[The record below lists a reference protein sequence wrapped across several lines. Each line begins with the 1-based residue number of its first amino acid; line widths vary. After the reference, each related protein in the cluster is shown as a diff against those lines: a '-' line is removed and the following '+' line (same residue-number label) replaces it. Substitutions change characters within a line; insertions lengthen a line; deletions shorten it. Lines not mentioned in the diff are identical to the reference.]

1 MLILSYVLN
10 PLLMLGL
17 PVLLGLFLARRL
29 GLPWRLYFIG
39 AATFIGSQVVHL
51 PLNAGLDRLF
61 DAGVLPA
68 PPEAYRLL
76 LSAVLLGFTAGLC
89 EEGARYVVY
98 RWLIKSARSW
108 REALMFG
115 AGHGGVEA
123 IIVGVLVA
131 LGAINIVVLSNTDLT
146 TLQLTAD
153 QLAELQQQMAAALSV
168 PWYAPLMGA
177 LERILAM
184 TFHLSA
190 AVMVLQVF
198 RRRNILW
205 LLAAMLWH
213 TFLNAMAVYVNGTAG
228 PYWAEAA
235 LLVTALISLA
245 IIWALRGGEPFA
257 PLPVDNPPQ
266 EPLPDPQPPSVEPP
280 KVTAEALDKTRYQ

>member
-1 MLILSYVLN
+1 MLILSYILN

-29 GLPWRLYFIG
+29 GLPWRLFLVG

-51 PLNAGLDRLF
+51 PLNIGLDWLF
-61 DAGVLPA
+61 DAGLLPV
-68 PPEAYRLL
+68 PPEQYQLIFN
-76 LSAVLLGFTAGLC
+76 AVLLGLTAGLC
-89 EEGARYVVY
+89 EETARFVVY
-98 RWLIKSARSW
+98 RWWIKSARSW

-123 IIVGVLVA
+123 IIIGLLVG
-131 LGAINIVVLSNTDLT
+131 LGAINIVVLSNTDLS
-146 TLQLTAD
+146 TLPLSPEQLS
-153 QLAELQQQMAAALSV
+153 ELQQQMTAALAL
-168 PWYAPLMGA
+168 PWYAPLLGA
-177 LERILAM
+177 LERVFAM
-184 TFHLSA
+184 AFHLSA

-205 LLAAMLWH
+205 LAAAILWH
-213 TFLNAMAVYVNGTAG
+213 TTLNALAVYINGTAG

-245 IIWALRGGEPFA
+245 IIIGLRGGEPFA
-257 PLPVDNPPQ
+257 PIAVDAPPPPPLTPAPVPVIEAPA
-266 EPLPDPQPPSVEPP
+266 L
-280 KVTAEALDKTRYQ
+280 TAEALDKTRFQ

>member
-1 MLILSYVLN
+1 MLVL
-10 PLLMLGL
+10 PI
-17 PVLLGLFLARRL
+17 LLGLFLARRL
-29 GLPWRLYFIG
+29 GVPWRLYFIG

-51 PLNAGLDRLF
+51 PMNAGLDRLF
-61 DAGVLPA
+61 DAGVLPT
-68 PPEAYRLL
+68 PPEGYQLIV
-76 LSAVLLGFTAGLC
+76 SAILLGFTAGLC

-98 RWLIKSARSW
+98 RWWIKSVRSW

-123 IIVGVLVA
+123 IIIGGLVA
-131 LGAINIVVLSNTDLT
+131 LGTINIVVLSNTDLT
-146 TLQLTAD
+146 TLQLTPD
-153 QLAELQQQMAAALSV
+153 QLAELEQQMAAALSV
-168 PWYAPLMGA
+168 PWFAPLLGA
-177 LERILAM
+177 LERVFAM

-205 LLAAMLWH
+205 LVAAMLWH

-257 PLPVDNPPQ
+257 PLAGDGPPQ
-266 EPLPDPQPPSVEPP
+266 EPLSEPQAPSIEPP